1 MKIKFI
7 ESNHYQRFSYFN
19 SNRNLD
25 ENHVKRLMYS
35 IELNGLLEEITIN
48 EKWQIIDGQHRF
60 EALKRLNLPVYAKIK
75 IGASEDD
82 IIPCNIVRRGWTI
95 KNYVNHYASKG
106 IADYTQLQEV
116 MDNNTTKLGSNTLVD
131 IYCDTSYR
139 ASTLREGRYQFNH
152 EKGKQL
158 QEMIS
163 EIEPYMP
170 LYSNTSKFVK
180 ALTQVVKSNEK
191 FNIKRFVSQLQKYK
205 LNVYPNTTDT
215 AKSIVEVYNRRLNEK
230 NRIFNHDK

>member
-7 ESNHYQRFSYFN
+7 ESNNYDRFSYYK

-25 ENHVKRLMYS
+25 ENHVRRLMYS
-35 IELNGLLEEITIN
+35 IEINGLLEEITIN
-48 EKWQIIDGQHRF
+48 EQWQIIDGQHRF
-60 EALKRLNLPVYAKIK
+60 EALKRLDLPIFAKIK
-75 IGASEDD
+75 VGASEDD

-106 IADYTQLQEV
+106 ALDYIQLQDV
-116 MDNNTTKLGSNTLVD
+116 MENNTTRLGSNTLVD
-131 IYCDTSYR
+131 IYCETSYK
-139 ASTLREGRYQFNH
+139 ASTLREGRYQFNY
-152 EKGKQL
+152 EKGIEL
-158 QEMIS
+158 QQFIS

-170 LYSNTSKFVK
+170 LYSNTAKFVK
-180 ALTQVVKSNEK
+180 AFTQVVKSNEK
-191 FNIKRFVSQLQKYK
+191 FDIKRFVSQLQKYK

-230 NRIFNHDK
+230 NRIF

>member
-7 ESNHYQRFSYFN
+7 QTNHYQRFSYFN

-106 IADYTQLQEV
+106 IADYIQLQEV
-116 MDNNTTKLGSNTLVD
+116 M
-131 IYCDTSYR
+131 
-139 ASTLREGRYQFNH
+139 EGRYQFNH

-170 LYSNTSKFVK
+170 LYSNTAKFVK

-230 NRIFNHDK
+230 NRIF

>member
-60 EALKRLNLPVYAKIK
+60 EALKRLSLPVYAKIK
-75 IGASEDD
+75 SGASEED

-106 IADYTQLQEV
+106 IADYT
-116 MDNNTTKLGSNTLVD
+116 
-131 IYCDTSYR
+131 
-139 ASTLREGRYQFNH
+139 
-152 EKGKQL
+152 QL